1 MDAWGVNMEEVNSY
15 IAVFRD
21 MIEQNI
27 FGGAYKTIKI

>member
-1 MDAWGVNMEEVNSY
+1 MDEVNSY

-27 FGGAYKTIKI
+27 FGGAYKNIKI